1 MPKAST
7 PAYQLL
13 IDYLQ
18 RKPDAS
24 YAEIRDAAAKKNL
37 DIAPVSY
44 GRAKLQLGLVKQGAS
59 KKKAGKKGAA
69 KKASAKASAAGEA
82 PKKRGRPKGSKNKPK
97 VAPVAMQAAGS
108 VDDIVSMLRSMQ
120 RERDELRNLLG
131 RIRGLLGNV

>member
-37 DIAPVSY
+37 SIAPVSY

-59 KKKAGKKGAA
+59 KKKAGKKSAGKQAAA
-69 KKASAKASAAGEA
+69 KPAAGGEA

-97 VAPVAMQAAGS
+97 VAPVNVQSSGS
-108 VDDIVSMLRSMQ
+108 VDDIVSLLRNMQ

-131 RIRGLLGNV
+131 RIRGLLGNG